1 MLISILSLS
10 YPFTAENMSD
20 STYATTA
27 NNDQKKRETEL
38 EFSPEEEDIIAK
50 MFRLVGKRWH
60 LIAGRIPGRTAEDIE
75 KYWNS
80 KFSSSTAC

>member
-1 MLISILSLS
+1 
-10 YPFTAENMSD
+10 MSD
-20 STYATTA
+20 SKYATTA
-27 NNDQKKRETEL
+27 NNGQYAYADQMKRETEL
-38 EFSPEEEDIIAK
+38 EFSPEEEDIVVK